1 MSRIDRTFHDKRLD
15 STSSTIS
22 ITWRIHIFTEL
33 ALCGIGVHHA
43 GMTLD
48 DRRTTEDLY
57 LSKLLRVVVATSV
70 SLYVVRYI
78 MRLDVRLR

>member
-1 MSRIDRTFHDKRLD
+1 MVNSF
-15 STSSTIS
+15 
-22 ITWRIHIFTEL
+22 FTEL

-57 LSKLLRVVVATSV
+57 LNKLLRVVVATSV

-78 MRLDVRLR
+78 LPQDASLQ